1 MPGARSRR
9 AGARLLQ
16 DDGAMPVHQMQRHLE
31 LSQQCGGPAGAAV
44 LLFEDTNKRL
54 LALNALAHLND
65 EPVGL
70 CKFSVSIPIQA
81 RRRLRRSAK

>member
-1 MPGARSRR
+1 
-9 AGARLLQ
+9 LQ

-31 LSQQCGGPAGAAV
+31 LSQKCGGPAGAA
-44 LLFEDTNKRL
+44 LLMFEDTNLRL

-70 CKFSVSIPIQA
+70 CKFSVSITDPGEPAAPPVGDVAAEATNQ
-81 RRRLRRSAK
+81 